1 MARSSY
7 NVRQFFGAA
16 LLATAVLALCSAR
29 PPLLLRDLSNSSRLM
44 RGEAAERPFELLHP
58 TKRDSIVTVA
68 WALVGTP
75 YEMGGTTLQRGFD
88 CSGLV
93 RFVLAKVHMTLPRTA
108 SQQARLGAP
117 IGRDRLLPGDLLTFG
132 RDSVSHIGIYVGEGK
147 FVHASS
153 IAGRVIVSRVDR
165 PTSKLIRPL
174 SGARRLLALG
184 GPAHAAATW

>member
-1 MARSSY
+1 MARYSY

-29 PPLLLRDLSNSSRLM
+29 PPLLRDLSSSAGLM
-44 RGEAAERPFELLHP
+44 RSEVAQRPFELLHP

-132 RDSVSHIGIYVGEGK
+132 RDSVSHIGIYLGDGK

-153 IAGRVIVSRVDR
+153 IAGRVIVSPLDR

-184 GPAHAAATW
+184 GPADAAAAW